1 MSPQTIEVHFKETM
15 EIAVRLKELSS
26 ELHNVAEKKM
36 LQIIC
41 SIKAGWNSECA
52 DILVGKE
59 VRIASELVEEAD
71 QLNALAVEV
80 ESQAKKMY
88 QSEMTNRQLAITRVY

>member
-1 MSPQTIEVHFKETM
+1 MSPQTIELHFKETM
-15 EIAVRLKELSS
+15 EIAVRLKELSAK
-26 ELHNVAEKKM
+26 LNDMAEGKL

-59 VRIASELVEEAD
+59 VRIVSNLAEEAD
-71 QLNALAVEV
+71 RLNALAVEI

-88 QSEMTNRQLAITRVY
+88 QLEMANRQLAITRIY